1 MLRLRRME
9 GESSGSDILIEG
21 KLLGWGKTG
30 YWENSQER
38 TRMIPGKTHSS
49 GEEGV

>member
-21 KLLGWGKTG
+21 KLLGLGKTW
-30 YWENSQER
+30 YWENSQEP
-38 TRMIPGKTHSS
+38 TRMTPGKTHSS